1 MQGGMRVGGGRR
13 GSAGHRPCNLPGV
26 TEEERPRTRVA
37 VLLDADPYDIGEW
50 LADAAAF
57 EAAGVDELWLRYDDE
72 SPLDPYTLCAALAAI
87 TYQARLVLHPA
98 GDAAPRTLDSLDRL
112 GRGRFA
118 VADDAEAGR
127 WFIIPSPSSRAEWR
141 EVLAAATE
149 RGAHG
154 ILAPD
159 GPRLLDIL
167 RNPDEPGE
175 RHDLQL
181 TVG

>member
-1 MQGGMRVGGGRR
+1 MTQDDETV
-13 GSAGHRPCNLPGV
+13 PP
-26 TEEERPRTRVA
+26 PRVA
-37 VLLDADPYDIGEW
+37 VLLDADPDDVAGW
-50 LADAAAF
+50 LADATAF
-57 EAAGVDELWLRYDDE
+57 EAAGVDELWLRSDDE
-72 SPLDPYTLCAALAAI
+72 AMLDPCTLCAALAAV
-87 TYQARLVLHPA
+87 TYRARLVLHPA
-98 GDAAPRTLDSLDRL
+98 GDAAPRTLDSLTRL
-112 GRGRFA
+112 GRGRFS

-127 WFIIPSPSSRAEWR
+127 WFVIPSPSSRAEWR

-149 RGAHG
+149 RGVHG
-154 ILAPD
+154 VLAPD

>member
-1 MQGGMRVGGGRR
+1 MTQDDET
-13 GSAGHRPCNLPGV
+13 PP
-26 TEEERPRTRVA
+26 PPRVA
-37 VLLDADPYDIGEW
+37 VLLDADPYDVGEW
-50 LADAAAF
+50 LADATAF

-72 SPLDPYTLCAALAAI
+72 SPLDPCTLCAALAAV
-87 TYQARLVLHPA
+87 THRARLVLHPA
-98 GDAAPRTLDSLDRL
+98 GDASPRTLASLDQL

-141 EVLAAATE
+141 DTLAAAAE